1 VARRRPARRPAV
13 ATVRAA
19 WTLACVGAGALA
31 CAASEPTAPTATT
44 AATAAAPRFSTTEGV
59 TLSATLAPTVV
70 AVGESTLVT
79 LALTNPSGAEI
90 TVGLAGDTGSRRAVS
105 GYAAFV
111 VASGATEPLAPQ
123 AHDAESGA
131 TGAIWAGTVAP
142 LLPIPPRATIV
153 EALGAVHVVGVSDQ
167 PPAVRRAGVSTPIA
181 YALAP
186 GAYLV
191 RACVVQPG
199 PIESCAPGE
208 PLTVVDR
215 PARAISAR
223 AATVRATVPV
233 PVPVPVTVPDR
244 AGP

>member
-1 VARRRPARRPAV
+1 
-13 ATVRAA
+13 VRAA
-19 WTLACVGAGALA
+19 WTLACVGAGTLA

-44 AATAAAPRFSTTEGV
+44 AATTAATPRFSTTEGV
-59 TLSATLAPTVV
+59 TLSATLAPSVV

-111 VASGATEPLAPQ
+111 VASGATEPLAPH

-142 LLPIPPRATIV
+142 LLPIPPRATVV
-153 EALGAVHVVGVSDQ
+153 EALGAVHVVGVSDL

-223 AATVRATVPV
+223 AATVRTTVPV
-233 PVPVPVTVPDR
+233 PVPMPVTVPDR